1 LPRLPAGFSGGNMRS
16 LLVFEQGRTPTS
28 KMARP
33 AVLFRLRVKDGLA
46 EYIEV
51 RQVRPSNRTDEV
63 IHLNADVRSWW
74 LVQTGQVGGAYLR
87 VATVTA
93 VLTTIA
99 AVDVT
104 CSVAIAMS
112 LSFSWTGVARCSSSP
127 PAFTLSDVPPGT
139 SRLAFNMVDLNVPS
153 YPHGGGT
160 RSYQGGNQIAAGRFS
175 YKGPCSPEHQRHNY
189 RWTVKALDAG
199 GKTLATTSAASPFP
213 PR

>member
-1 LPRLPAGFSGGNMRS
+1 MRS
-16 LLVFEQGRTPTS
+16 LLLFEQGRTPTS

-127 PAFTLSDVPPGT
+127 PAFTLSDVPLGT

-160 RSYQGGNQIAAGRFS
+160 ISYQGGNQIAAGSFS
-175 YKGPCSPEHQRHNY
+175 YKGPCPPEHQRHNY

>member
-1 LPRLPAGFSGGNMRS
+1 MRS

-160 RSYQGGNQIAAGRFS
+160 ISYQGGNQIAAGSFS
-175 YKGPCSPEHQRHNY
+175 YKGPCPPEHQRHNY

>member
-1 LPRLPAGFSGGNMRS
+1 MRS

-160 RSYQGGNQIAAGRFS
+160 ISYQGGNQIAAGSFS
-175 YKGPCSPEHQRHNY
+175 YKGPCPPEHQRHNY

-199 GKTLATTSAASPFP
+199 GKTLATTSATSAFP

>member
-1 LPRLPAGFSGGNMRS
+1 MRS
-16 LLVFEQGRTPTS
+16 LLLFEQGRTPTS

-63 IHLNADVRSWW
+63 IHLNAYVRSWW
-74 LVQTGQVGGAYLR
+74 LVQTGQVGGLLRAYLR

-160 RSYQGGNQIAAGRFS
+160 ISYQGGNQIAAGSFS
-175 YKGPCSPEHQRHNY
+175 YKGPCPPEHQRHNY

>member
-1 LPRLPAGFSGGNMRS
+1 MRS
-16 LLVFEQGRTPTS
+16 LLLFEQGRTPTS

-51 RQVRPSNRTDEV
+51 RQVRPSNRIDEV
-63 IHLNADVRSWW
+63 IHLNAYVRSWW
-74 LVQTGQVGGAYLR
+74 LVQTGQVGGFIESVSPCCDCHSRPHNDRCRRCDMLSGYC
-87 VATVTA
+87 
-93 VLTTIA
+93 
-99 AVDVT
+99 DV
-104 CSVAIAMS
+104 

-127 PAFTLSDVPPGT
+127 PTFTLSDVPPGT
-139 SRLAFNMVDLNVPS
+139 SRLAFNMVDLNMPS

-160 RSYQGGNQIAAGRFS
+160 ISYQGGNQIAAGSFS
-175 YKGPCSPEHQRHNY
+175 YKGPCPPEHQRHNY

>member
-1 LPRLPAGFSGGNMRS
+1 MRS
-16 LLVFEQGRTPTS
+16 LLLFEQGRTPTS

-160 RSYQGGNQIAAGRFS
+160 ISYQGGNQIAAGSFS
-175 YKGPCSPEHQRHNY
+175 YKGPCPPEHQRHNY